1 MKYWLKSCPPLV
13 IRKTFVD
20 SIPEMLE
27 WMDKV
32 IQQTKKD
39 LKEIGEVFPPNEE
52 FNIFERCFV
61 LLKIGNQ
68 HESFVKKILSSDS
81 PSVIKL
87 KTMKENFPILSE
99 EWEKAEAIPKKQ
111 KGRKKK
117 ILLENLASISTR
129 G

>member
-32 IQQTKKD
+32 IEQTKKD
-39 LKEIGEVFPPNEE
+39 FKEIGEVFPPNAE

-61 LLKIGNQ
+61 LLKIGDK

-81 PSVIKL
+81 SSVIKL
-87 KTMKENFPILSE
+87 KTMNENCPTLSA
-99 EWEKAEAIPKKQ
+99 EWEKAEAIPKKK

-117 ILLENLASISTR
+117 IRMVELANAI
-129 G
+129 